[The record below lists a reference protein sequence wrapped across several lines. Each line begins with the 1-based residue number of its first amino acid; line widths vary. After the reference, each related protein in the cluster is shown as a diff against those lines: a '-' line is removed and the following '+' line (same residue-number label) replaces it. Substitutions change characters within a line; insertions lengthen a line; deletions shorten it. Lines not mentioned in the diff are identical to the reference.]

1 MLQITTVSPSVSYTH
16 LDVYKRQVYINN
28 NGTAGNTC
36 RFIKTYC
43 TKQKYLSAFACQF
56 NDYMYQYPF
65 SKHFLFYFSSF
76 SCRPCHTA
84 TKHSFSISI
93 HSPLASFS
101 KLIRSIKRIFIWYTK
116 TYTGRR
122 NTNTVSYTH
131 LDVYKRQIMSF
142 EI

>member
-1 MLQITTVSPSVSYTH
+1 
-16 LDVYKRQVYINN
+16 
-28 NGTAGNTC
+28 
-36 RFIKTYC
+36 
-43 TKQKYLSAFACQF
+43 
-56 NDYMYQYPF
+56 MYQYPF

-122 NTNTVSYTH
+122 NTNMGRNCQTVLLIYCFCFMSPSQRNTH
-131 LDVYKRQIMSF
+131 GKHCHAVYQRWRSCQLLLHDSISAYIF
-142 EI
+142 